1 MLGWLAAAL
10 ILLVAIFVYLS
21 SGSDLEGGRLAAAIG
36 LGALALLYLF
46 SLAGDYRNRSLQ
58 ALRHVA
64 TWGLIFLGLIIAYS
78 FRGELKTVFYRVA
91 GEVLPP
97 GHVIPVEPGTE
108 GGKAVKIRSSGSGH
122 FAAMSQVNGTSMR
135 MLVDTGAS
143 TIVLKATDARRAGI
157 DVEKLS
163 FSIPVSTANGLA
175 YAAPVRLRSV
185 GIGDIVYDDIEALVA
200 KPGSLNENLLGMTF
214 LKRLRSYDVTGN
226 FMTLRG

>member
-10 ILLVAIFVYLS
+10 IILVAVFVYLS
-21 SGSDLEGGRLAAAIG
+21 SGSELEGGRVAAAIG
-36 LGALALLYLF
+36 FGALALLYLF
-46 SLAGDYRNRSLQ
+46 ALAGDYRNRSIQ
-58 ALRHVA
+58 ALKHVTA
-64 TWGLIFLGLIIAYS
+64 IESLMEVAD
-78 FRGELKTVFYRVA
+78 A
-91 GEVLPP
+91 GEVMPP
-97 GHVIPVEPGTE
+97 GHVLTVETGTE
-108 GGKAVKIRSSGSGH
+108 GNKAVKIRSTGNGH

-143 TIVLKATDARRAGI
+143 TVVLKATDARRAGI
-157 DVEKLS
+157 DVGKLS

-185 GIGDIVYDDIEALVA
+185 GVGDIVYNDIEALVA